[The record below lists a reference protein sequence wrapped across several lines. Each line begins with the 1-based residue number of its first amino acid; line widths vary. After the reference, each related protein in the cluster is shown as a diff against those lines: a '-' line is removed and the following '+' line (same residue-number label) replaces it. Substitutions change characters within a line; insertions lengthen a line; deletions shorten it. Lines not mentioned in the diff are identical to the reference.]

1 MEEMKTIFFSHSIA
15 KLVTKEE
22 QTYGMARIIVSVC
35 FLNLLIISFASA
47 ERPVFSD
54 VYDIKGRILLP
65 YAELDE
71 PFNAY
76 FDAKANKS
84 RIDYYGELQLT
95 IQRPDTNQFFKIA
108 YMVNKH
114 GHTEQVCF
122 SMDGSL
128 LAPVNIQSVL
138 PDLSSFQ
145 FSKRDLCQNF
155 FSRLT
160 AEAQCESWTYSY
172 QFGSRVNKYLFLLR
186 YNSDG
191 IAIPVYYMMMGFD
204 TLLGSHFDKY
214 EIVYESYSTKPINET
229 IFDVADKFECRDF
242 PGETGKQGLALMNP
256 IREFVHNVYD
266 HVDEH
271 FDKFTA
277 KHDPINHLADRTD
290 EEISKIRGRLIRTN
304 SDFNGGLLFN
314 KLDYDIEQIP
324 DQWDWRLIGA
334 VTPVKDQ
341 AICGSC
347 WSFGATGTMEGIYFV
362 KTGKLLKLSQQQLVD
377 CSWPEDNNED
387 YGHYLGVDGICHD
400 SSVKKAVKIKG
411 FYNVTV
417 GDPEAMKAA
426 IYYHGPV
433 SIGVDASQKT
443 FSFYSHGVYYDPK
456 CDPKNLDH
464 QVLAVGYGVLYGQ
477 KYWLVKNSWSTY
489 WGNDGY
495 ILINQKHNDCGVL
508 SDATFPL
515 IE

>member
-1 MEEMKTIFFSHSIA
+1 MFH
-15 KLVTKEE
+15 LV
-22 QTYGMARIIVSVC
+22 
-35 FLNLLIISFASA
+35 LIISFASA

-277 KHDPINHLADRTD
+277 KHDRNYTDESEEMLRRKVFLHNYRFIMSQNRKNTHYQLAINHLADRTD

-347 WSFGATGTMEGIYFV
+347 WSFGSFSKQSPESMCLIFYLESQE
-362 KTGKLLKLSQQQLVD
+362 LLAL
-377 CSWPEDNNED
+377 WRE
-387 YGHYLGVDGICHD
+387 
-400 SSVKKAVKIKG
+400 
-411 FYNVTV
+411 
-417 GDPEAMKAA
+417 
-426 IYYHGPV
+426 
-433 SIGVDASQKT
+433 
-443 FSFYSHGVYYDPK
+443 
-456 CDPKNLDH
+456 
-464 QVLAVGYGVLYGQ
+464 
-477 KYWLVKNSWSTY
+477 
-489 WGNDGY
+489 Y
-495 ILINQKHNDCGVL
+495 IL
-508 SDATFPL
+508 
-515 IE
+515 